1 MRDVYSDN
9 YAPTTTATNPSA
21 ERCVRRSALD
31 MKVVEA
37 PLFYSSYFFM
47 LLVGVLVTLSGVN
60 IVQLNI
66 HIEVCTFEFVNL
78 FKIQV

>member
-1 MRDVYSDN
+1 
-9 YAPTTTATNPSA
+9 
-21 ERCVRRSALD
+21 
-31 MKVVEA
+31 MKVLEA

-66 HIEVCTFEFVNL
+66 YIEVGTFEFVNS
-78 FKIQV
+78 FEIQV